1 MRDHNLTALPE
12 ADIRQCWIDVKPS
25 ACRDIA
31 IEIEAKIVDGQVLDA
46 RELNTLSQMT
56 QATDVRLDQERQIVT
71 EARHDPS
78 IGIDI

>member
-1 MRDHNLTALPE
+1 MRDHNRTALPE
-12 ADIRQCWIDVKPS
+12 ADIRQCWIDVESS

-71 EARHDPS
+71 KARQDPS

>member
-12 ADIRQCWIDVKPS
+12 ADIRQCWIDVEPS
-25 ACRDIA
+25 ACRNIA
-31 IEIEAKIVDGQVLDA
+31 IEIEAQIVDGQVLDA
-46 RELNTLSQMT
+46 LELNTLSQVS
-56 QATDVRLDQERQIVT
+56 QAREMALEQERQIVT

>member
-1 MRDHNLTALPE
+1 MRDHNRIALPE
-12 ADIRQCWIDVKPS
+12 ADIRQCWIDVEPS

-31 IEIEAKIVDGQVLDA
+31 IEIEAKIVDGQVLDDH
-46 RELNTLSQMT
+46 ELNTLSQVSQPKDME
-56 QATDVRLDQERQIVT
+56 LHQERQMIT